1 MWYDCCITFYLFL
14 ILFSDILYLNKQRL
28 DAVEELNKTNR
39 EKQLLLEKIEQLE
52 VEKQAGIGKGGSILN
67 LSIFII
73 EELNEV
79 LNSISLFSLLD
90 LQLRISCN
98 LTFVWCITVNR
109 IIYIGITST
118 LKLLAKQRERWFS
131 FENIASSLAWSIIIC
146 VV

>member
-1 MWYDCCITFYLFL
+1 MWYDDCCITFYLFL

-52 VEKQAGIGKGGSILN
+52 VEKQAGLGKGGSILN

-98 LTFVWCITVNR
+98 LRFVWCITVNR

-118 LKLLAKQRERWFS
+118 LKLLAKQSDRFS

>member
-1 MWYDCCITFYLFL
+1 M
-14 ILFSDILYLNKQRL
+14 YLNKQRL

-52 VEKQAGIGKGGSILN
+52 VEKQAGIGKGGSPLN

-98 LTFVWCITVNR
+98 LTFV
-109 IIYIGITST
+109 
-118 LKLLAKQRERWFS
+118 
-131 FENIASSLAWSIIIC
+131 
-146 VV
+146 

>member
-1 MWYDCCITFYLFL
+1 MFYLFL
-14 ILFSDILYLNKQRL
+14 ILSSDILYLNKQRL

-52 VEKQAGIGKGGSILN
+52 VEKQAGLGKGGSLLN

-79 LNSISLFSLLD
+79 LNSISLFSLLV

-98 LTFVWCITVNR
+98 LTFV
-109 IIYIGITST
+109 
-118 LKLLAKQRERWFS
+118 
-131 FENIASSLAWSIIIC
+131 
-146 VV
+146 